1 MAKGGLGKGI
11 NALFNQVDLSE
22 ETVEEIKISDLR
34 PNPYQPRKQ
43 FDDESLAE
51 LKESIIQHG
60 ILQPI
65 IVRKSLKG
73 YDIVA
78 GERRYRAA
86 RLAGKETVPAIVR
99 DLSESLMREIALLEN
114 LQREDLSPLEEA
126 LAYDSLLKHLDLT
139 QEQLAKRLGKSR
151 PHIANH
157 LRLLTL
163 PESIQNLI
171 AEGTLSMGHGRTL
184 LGLKNKN
191 KLEPLVKKVV
201 EEQLNVR
208 QLEQLIQQLNNNVPR
223 ETKKKEPVQD
233 VVLKE
238 RESYLQNYFGTTVN
252 IKRQKKKGKIE
263 IEFFS
268 NEDLERI
275 LELLSEREARCVRL

>member
-1 MAKGGLGKGI
+1 MAKGGLGKGF

-86 RLAGKETVPAIVR
+86 KLAGKETVPAIVR

-184 LGLKNKN
+184 LGLKNKD

-275 LELLSEREARCVRL
+275 LELLSEREA

>member
-1 MAKGGLGKGI
+1 MAKGLGKGI

-22 ETVEEIKISDLR
+22 ETVEEIKVADLR
-34 PNPYQPRKQ
+34 PNPYQPRKH
-43 FDDESLAE
+43 FDDEALAE
-51 LKESIIQHG
+51 LKESVLRHG
-60 ILQPI
+60 ILQPL

-78 GERRYRAA
+78 GERRFRAA
-86 RLAGKETVPAIVR
+86 KLAGLDTVPAIVR
-99 DLSESLMREIALLEN
+99 ELSEALMREIALLEN

-126 LAYDSLLKHLDLT
+126 QAYDSLLKHLDLT

-163 PESIQNLI
+163 PENIQRLI

-191 KLEPLVKKVV
+191 KLEPLVQKVIA
-201 EEQLNVR
+201 ERLNVR
-208 QLEQLIQQLNNNVPR
+208 QLERLIQQLNQNVPR
-223 ETKKKEPVQD
+223 ETKKKNP
-233 VVLKE
+233 LKT
-238 RESYLQNYFGTTVN
+238 QF
-252 IKRQKKKGKIE
+252 
-263 IEFFS
+263 
-268 NEDLERI
+268 
-275 LELLSEREARCVRL
+275 

>member
-1 MAKGGLGKGI
+1 MAKGLGKGI

-22 ETVEEIKISDLR
+22 ETVEEIKVTDLR
-34 PNPYQPRKQ
+34 PNPYQPRKH
-43 FDDESLAE
+43 FDDEGLAE
-51 LKESIIQHG
+51 LKESVLQHG
-60 ILQPI
+60 ILQPL

-78 GERRYRAA
+78 GERRFRAA
-86 RLAGKETVPAIVR
+86 KLAGLETVPAIVR
-99 DLSESLMREIALLEN
+99 ELSEALMREIALLEN

-126 LAYDSLLKHLDLT
+126 QAYDSLLKHLDVT

-163 PESIQNLI
+163 PENIQQLI

-191 KLEPLVKKVV
+191 KLEPLVQKVIA
-201 EEQLNVR
+201 EQLNVR
-208 QLEQLIQQLNNNVPR
+208 QLEQLIQQLNQNVPR
-223 ETKKKEPVQD
+223 ETKKKEPVKD
-233 VVLKE
+233 AIIKE

-275 LELLSEREARCVRL
+275 LEPLSERES

>member
-34 PNPYQPRKQ
+34 PNPYQPRKH

-51 LKESIIQHG
+51 LKESVLQHG

-86 RLAGKETVPAIVR
+86 KLAGKDTVPAIVR
-99 DLSESLMREIALLEN
+99 ELSESLMREIALLEN

-163 PESIQNLI
+163 PESIQQLI

-201 EEQLNVR
+201 DEQLNVR
-208 QLEQLIQQLNNNVPR
+208 QLEQLIQQLNSNVPR
-223 ETKKKEPVQD
+223 ETKKKDPVQD

-268 NEDLERI
+268 NDDLERI
-275 LELLSEREARCVRL
+275 LELLSERES

>member
-86 RLAGKETVPAIVR
+86 KLAGKETVPAIVR
-99 DLSESLMREIALLEN
+99 DLSESLMREVALLEN

-238 RESYLQNYFGTTVN
+238 RESYLQNYLGTTVN

-275 LELLSEREARCVRL
+275 LELLSEREA

>member
-208 QLEQLIQQLNNNVPR
+208 QLEQLIQQLNSNVPR

-275 LELLSEREARCVRL
+275 LELLSEREA

>member
-1 MAKGGLGKGI
+1 MAKGLGKGI

-22 ETVEEIKISDLR
+22 ETVEEIKVTDLR
-34 PNPYQPRKQ
+34 PNPYQPRKH
-43 FDDESLAE
+43 FDDEALAE
-51 LKESIIQHG
+51 LKESVLQHG
-60 ILQPI
+60 ILQPL

-78 GERRYRAA
+78 GERRFRAA
-86 RLAGKETVPAIVR
+86 KLAGLETVPAIVR
-99 DLSESLMREIALLEN
+99 ELSEALMREIALLEN

-126 LAYDSLLKHLDLT
+126 QAYDSLLKHLDVT

-163 PESIQNLI
+163 PEKIQQLI

-191 KLEPLVKKVV
+191 KLEPLVQKVIA
-201 EEQLNVR
+201 EQLNVR
-208 QLEQLIQQLNNNVPR
+208 QLEQLIQQLNQNVPR
-223 ETKKKEPVQD
+223 ETKKKEPVKD
-233 VVLKE
+233 AIIKE

-275 LELLSEREARCVRL
+275 LELLSERES

>member
-34 PNPYQPRKQ
+34 PNPYQPRKH

-51 LKESIIQHG
+51 LKESVLQHG

-86 RLAGKETVPAIVR
+86 KLAGKDTVPAIVR
-99 DLSESLMREIALLEN
+99 ELSESLMREIALLEN

-163 PESIQNLI
+163 PESIQQLI

-201 EEQLNVR
+201 DEQLNVR
-208 QLEQLIQQLNNNVPR
+208 QLEQLIQQLNSNVSR

-268 NEDLERI
+268 NDDLERI
-275 LELLSEREARCVRL
+275 LELLSERES

>member
-86 RLAGKETVPAIVR
+86 KLAGKETVPAIVR
-99 DLSESLMREIALLEN
+99 ELSESLMREIALLEN

-126 LAYDSLLKHLDLT
+126 LAYDSLLKHLDIT

-233 VVLKE
+233 AVLKE

-275 LELLSEREARCVRL
+275 LELLSEREA